1 MGNSYKFSDNLE
13 LKQVK
18 QEFKEKKVKGIENDL
33 QIKEIIEENKNLKKE
48 LMELYRKLKSFQDT
62 NQQLQNLFRN
72 TENQKRSEKENIK
85 IGNE

>member
-1 MGNSYKFSDNLE
+1 VGNSYKFSDNLE